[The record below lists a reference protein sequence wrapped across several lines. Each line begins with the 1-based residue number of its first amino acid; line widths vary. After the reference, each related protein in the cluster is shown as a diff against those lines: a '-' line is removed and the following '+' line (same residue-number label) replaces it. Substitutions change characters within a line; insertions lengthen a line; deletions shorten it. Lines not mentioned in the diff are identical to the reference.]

1 MKGRFMLTSKRLAG
15 EILLGIGFL
24 LITALACSMIGSEP
38 ISLAD
43 SLHGIQPDAQIFF
56 QVRIPRILLAMLVGA
71 ALACAGAVF
80 QVLLRN
86 PLADPYILGISS
98 GAGLGTMLAVLLG
111 CTWTFWGLSTISLFA
126 FIGALGTT
134 FLVWSIGRFTGRTSG
149 TGLLLAG
156 VVVNAFF
163 SAVIM
168 FLTSIARAGQIQT
181 TVFWLMGYLSS
192 YADIRVLLVSAGLVG
207 AGIVILVLLSPR
219 LNVLSLGPTE
229 ARSLGVSPER
239 TFVISFTAAAMM
251 TAVAVSLSGLIGFV
265 GLIVP
270 HIIRLLLGPDHRR
283 LIPLCAVAGALFVM
297 IADTAARVI
306 LSQTQLPVG
315 IITALT
321 GGPFFLI
328 LLIRHCRQTLGDI
341 L

>member
-1 MKGRFMLTSKRLAG
+1 MLTSRRLAV
-15 EILLGIGFL
+15 EILFGTGLL
-24 LITALACSMIGSEP
+24 LIIAATCSLIGSEP
-38 ISLAD
+38 ISLSD

-56 QVRIPRILLAMLVGA
+56 HVRIPRILLAMLVGA

-98 GAGLGTMLAVLLG
+98 GAGLGTILAVLAG
-111 CTWTFWGLSTISLFA
+111 CTWTVWGLSTVSLFA

-134 FLVWSIGRFTGRTSG
+134 WLVWWIGHFTGRTSG

-168 FLTSIARAGQIQT
+168 FLTSIARASQIQT

-192 YADIRVLLVSAGLVG
+192 YAETKALLVSVGLVG
-207 AGIVILVLLSPR
+207 VCIMVLLWLSPR
-219 LNVLSLGPTE
+219 LNVLSLGSME
-229 ARSLGVSPER
+229 ARTLGISVER
-239 TFVISFTAAAMM
+239 IVMLSFTVAALM
-251 TAVAVSLSGLIGFV
+251 TAVAVSLSGLVGFV

-270 HIIRLLLGPDHRR
+270 HMVRLLLGPDHRR
-283 LIPLCAVAGALFVM
+283 LIPLCAIAGAIFVVL
-297 IADTAARVI
+297 ADTAARVI
-306 LSQTQLPVG
+306 LTQAQLPVG
-315 IITALT
+315 VITALA
-321 GGPFFLI
+321 GGPFFLF
-328 LLIRHCRQTLGDI
+328 LLIRHCKQVFGEPQ
-341 L
+341 